1 MRVVATILGLSITA
15 SLAAAQAPATPPA
28 PAPAPDVFVA
38 PLSVRKGMLAV
49 GRAVNATARPG
60 YDNQPAFLRD
70 NSGILFTSVR
80 DDAQADIYRYD
91 LASRAVTRVTAT
103 PESEYSATPLADGT
117 SFSVVRVEPDSTQ
130 RLWRFPLGGETA
142 PRLILERVKPVGY
155 HAWIDD
161 STLALFVLGSP
172 ATLQVASVRSGGSSV
187 FASDIGRGL
196 QRTPGGRGV
205 TYGKRSGD
213 TLFIEELR
221 FLSGGTGGGTI
232 AQRRLARALKGQDYF
247 VYTPAGDLLAASGT
261 TLYRWS
267 RDCRTNDGW
276 ERVGDL
282 GPGIRNVSRLAVS
295 PDGKWL
301 AFVAAPR

>member
-1 MRVVATILGLSITA
+1 MRIIAAVIGLAIAA
-15 SLAAAQAPATPPA
+15 SAAFAQAPPPST
-28 PAPAPDVFVA
+28 DVFVA
-38 PLSVRKGMLAV
+38 PLAVRNGKVTV

-60 YDNQPAFLRD
+60 YDNQPAFLGD

-80 DDAQADIYRYD
+80 EDAQADIYRYD
-91 LASRAVTRVTAT
+91 LATRAVTRVTST
-103 PESEYSATPLADGT
+103 PESEYSATPLADGS

-130 RLWRFPLGGETA
+130 RLWRFPLRGDA
-142 PRLILERVKPVGY
+142 PPGVLLERVKPVGY

-196 QRTPGGRGV
+196 QRTPVGRGV

-221 FLSGGTGGGTI
+221 FLDGGTGGGTI

-247 VYTPAGDLLAASGT
+247 VYTPAGDLLAASGA

-276 ERVGDL
+276 EKVGDL
-282 GPGIRNVSRLAVS
+282 GKGVRNVSRLAVS

-301 AFVAAPR
+301 AFVAEQQ